1 MFRTLSLVS
10 ALVLATAFSVS
21 DGAAQAKK
29 KSPQCVANF
38 HDACMKRC
46 LNGGGQPRCARNS
59 ARSASANWV
68 ADRSVDD
75 GRGADQNV

>member
-29 KSPQCVANF
+29 KV
-38 HDACMKRC
+38 
-46 LNGGGQPRCARNS
+46 
-59 ARSASANWV
+59 RSASPISTTPA
-68 ADRSVDD
+68 
-75 GRGADQNV
+75 

>member
-10 ALVLATAFSVS
+10 ALILATAFPVS

-46 LNGGGQPRCARNS
+46 LNGGGQPRLCPQFCQKRE
-59 ARSASANWV
+59 REL
-68 ADRSVDD
+68 
-75 GRGADQNV
+75 GC

>member
-29 KSPQCVANF
+29 SPQCVANF

-46 LNGGGQPRCARNS
+46 LNGGGQPRLCPQFCQKRE
-59 ARSASANWV
+59 REL
-68 ADRSVDD
+68 
-75 GRGADQNV
+75 GC

>member
-1 MFRTLSLVS
+1 MLRTLSLVS

-21 DGAAQAKK
+21 DGAAQSKK

-46 LNGGGQPRCARNS
+46 LNGGGQPRLCPQFCQKRE
-59 ARSASANWV
+59 REL
-68 ADRSVDD
+68 
-75 GRGADQNV
+75 GC